1 MPGSESGDELELRA
15 SDRDR
20 EQTAAR
26 LRTAAAAGQLEVEEL
41 EERLT
46 TAFSSRTR
54 GELAVLTA
62 DLGEPQEGELAAAAL
77 QSPVVHADEG
87 GERWVVSVMSGN
99 DRAGHWRLARRVRV
113 VNVMGGS
120 DLDLTQAELSAP
132 VTEITVV
139 SVMGGS
145 EISVPEGVRVE
156 TSRFALMG
164 GNDVKLG
171 PERPAGDAP
180 VLRIKLIAIM
190 GGNELF
196 RGKKKSRSERR
207 LERERRR
214 ALEDGDR

>member
-1 MPGSESGDELELRA
+1 MPGSESGDAIELRA

-20 EQTAAR
+20 EQAAAR
-26 LRTAAAAGQLEVEEL
+26 LRTAAAAGQLDVEEL

-46 TAFSSRTR
+46 AAFASRTR
-54 GELAVLTA
+54 RELAALTA
-62 DLGEPQEGELAAAAL
+62 DLGEPQGGEIAPATPA
-77 QSPVVHADEG
+77 PVVHGDAG

-99 DRAGHWRLARRVRV
+99 DRAGHWRLGPRVRV

-132 VTEITVV
+132 VTQITVV

-156 TSRFALMG
+156 ASRFALMG

-171 PERPAGDAP
+171 TERPPGDAP
-180 VLRIKLIAIM
+180 VLRIKLIAVM

-196 RGKKKSRSERR
+196 RGKKKSRAERR

-214 ALEDGDR
+214 ALEDGER

>member
-1 MPGSESGDELELRA
+1 MPGSESGDAIELRA

-20 EQTAAR
+20 EQAAAR
-26 LRTAAAAGQLEVEEL
+26 LRTAAATGQLDVEEL

-46 TAFSSRTR
+46 SAFASRTR
-54 GELAVLTA
+54 RELAALTA
-62 DLGEPQEGELAAAAL
+62 DLGEPQEGEIAAAAS
-77 QSPVVHADEG
+77 QAPVVGGDAG

-99 DRAGHWRLARRVRV
+99 DRAGHWRLGRHVRV

-132 VTEITVV
+132 VTQITVV

-145 EISVPEGVRVE
+145 ELSVPEGVRVE
-156 TSRFALMG
+156 ASKFAFMG

-171 PERPAGDAP
+171 PERPPGDAP
-180 VLRIKLIAIM
+180 LLRIKLIAVM

-196 RGKKKSRSERR
+196 RGRKKTRAERR
-207 LERERRR
+207 LERDRRQALQDGER
-214 ALEDGDR
+214 

>member
-1 MPGSESGDELELRA
+1 MPGSESGDAIELRA

-20 EQTAAR
+20 EQAAAR
-26 LRTAAAAGQLEVEEL
+26 LRIAAATGQLDVEEL

-46 TAFSSRTR
+46 SAFASRTR
-54 GELAVLTA
+54 RELAALTA
-62 DLGEPQEGELAAAAL
+62 DLGEPEEGEIATAASHA
-77 QSPVVHADEG
+77 SVVGGDEN

-99 DRAGHWRLARRVRV
+99 DRAGHWRLGPHVRV

-132 VTEITVV
+132 VTQITVV

-156 TSRFALMG
+156 ASKFAFMG

-171 PERPAGDAP
+171 PERPPGDAP
-180 VLRIKLIAIM
+180 VLRIKLIAVM

-196 RGKKKSRSERR
+196 RGRKKTRAERR

-214 ALEDGDR
+214 ALQDGER

>member
-1 MPGSESGDELELRA
+1 VPDSESGDAVELRA

-26 LRTAAAAGQLEVEEL
+26 LRTAAATGQLDVEEL

-46 TAFSSRTR
+46 TAFGSRTR
-54 GELAVLTA
+54 RELAALTA
-62 DLGEPQEGELAAAAL
+62 DLGEPHEGDVTAAAPL
-77 QSPVVHADEG
+77 TPVVHTDEG

-99 DRAGHWRLARRVRV
+99 DRAGHWRLGRRVRV

-132 VTEITVV
+132 VTQITVV

-145 EISVPEGVRVE
+145 EIAVPEGVRVE
-156 TSRFALMG
+156 ASRFAFMG

-171 PERPAGDAP
+171 PERPPGDAP
-180 VLRIKLIAIM
+180 VLRIKLFAFM

-196 RGKKKSRSERR
+196 RGKKKSRTERR
-207 LERERRR
+207 LEREHRRE
-214 ALEDGDR
+214 LEDGDR